1 MDHVFVYD
9 NNEDHGTQALGVQ
22 DYIDQQFV
30 TWHLLDGAAF
40 SGGIQTAAYQ
50 HCLSTYGPYVSWL
63 AEIDA
68 DEYLSVEDPAA
79 RQLPP
84 ARRLKAVLGDFRFM
98 PGGIQKVSIQCL
110 LQFHTMRRKALS
122 PRGVVRTSALL
133 ADAAVKRHAAYTCHR
148 PCGLPGQSL
157 MHADVADAIGHVEC
171 RGVGAMA
178 LVWQRWARQAT

>member
-1 MDHVFVYD
+1 MSEVALVLHFAHQAIHWHFCRYIGVDHVFVYD

-110 LQFHTMRRKALS
+110 LQFHTTRRKALS
-122 PRGVVRTSALL
+122 PLWRRPHFCFACRRSCETPCSLHLPQTMWL
-133 ADAAVKRHAAYTCHR
+133 ARPEPHAR
-148 PCGLPGQSL
+148 
-157 MHADVADAIGHVEC
+157 
-171 RGVGAMA
+171 
-178 LVWQRWARQAT
+178 